1 MLSFQACPAGV
12 NCRHSGPD
20 PGHARL
26 RANKFS
32 ARGLYMPTPS
42 TANATVVIY
51 SGGMDSFTVLHRAL
65 REGRCVHALS
75 FDYGQ
80 RHVRELDT
88 ARHVCH
94 ALSVPHQVVDI
105 RAIHGLIDRSA
116 LTDAAQ
122 PMPHGDYA
130 SNNLAATAVPNRNM
144 ILLSLAIAKAVNI
157 GADRVD
163 YGAHGGDHE
172 LYPDCRPAFVEAM
185 RHAAGLANLEA
196 VEIHAPY
203 LNATKAEILR
213 DGLAMGL
220 DYADTWTCYEGS
232 EQACGRCASCRER
245 LDAFA
250 ANGVTDPLG
259 YLPQPSE
266 TQAQHANTP

>member
-1 MLSFQACPAGV
+1 MPA
-12 NCRHSGPD
+12 
-20 PGHARL
+20 
-26 RANKFS
+26 
-32 ARGLYMPTPS
+32 TS

-65 REGRCVHALS
+65 REGRDVHALS

-80 RHVRELDT
+80 RHVRELDI
-88 ARHVCH
+88 ARRVCH
-94 ALSVPHQVVDI
+94 TLSVPHQVVDI
-105 RAIHGLIDRSA
+105 RAIHGLIDNSS
-116 LTDAAQ
+116 LTDATQ

-130 SNNLAATAVPNRNM
+130 SDNLASTAVPNRNM

-163 YGAHGGDHE
+163 YGAHGGDHV

-185 RHAAGLANLEA
+185 RHAAGLANLEP

-203 LNATKAEILR
+203 LHATKAEILR

-220 DYADTWTCYEGS
+220 DYADTWTCYEGDTL
-232 EQACGRCASCRER
+232 ACGQCASCCER

-259 YLPQPSE
+259 YAFEPSQSRPQAS
-266 TQAQHANTP
+266 ASDHAGRL